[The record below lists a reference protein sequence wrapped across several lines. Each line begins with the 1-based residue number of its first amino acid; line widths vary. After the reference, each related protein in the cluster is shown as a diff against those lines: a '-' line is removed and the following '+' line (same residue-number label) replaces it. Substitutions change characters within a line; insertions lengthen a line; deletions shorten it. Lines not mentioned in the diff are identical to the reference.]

1 MKNFCRHENAK
12 NDLKRCQ
19 DHAKATGGN
28 IHEEILISIKIP
40 QTNKKNLR
48 NQKGAKYLLELWLI
62 WNQQQLYLQPS
73 FNTFLVINF
82 KSHTTIIK
90 PKQMPKNSHALTQLS
105 K

>member
-62 WNQQQLYLQPS
+62 WNQQ
-73 FNTFLVINF
+73 
-82 KSHTTIIK
+82 
-90 PKQMPKNSHALTQLS
+90 
-105 K
+105 